1 MVLFGDSKIKTRS
14 RGKRSFILFNLATT
28 AAEETVLMVIMLWL
42 LPSLGMDVPP
52 WIVIVLAMVWAAWSY
67 LTYRIGAKTIEKIPV
82 VGAEALVGVRCITT
96 TPLSPVGYIRAGNEL
111 WRAQSIAGDVNIEV
125 EVVVVEVKGL
135 TLLVTPSPEIAS
147 GNGHN
152 TSPSPL
158 TKP

>member
-1 MVLFGDSKIKTRS
+1 MAH
-14 RGKRSFILFNLATT
+14 GKGKMSFVLFNLATT
-28 AAEETVLMVIMLWL
+28 VVEETALMLVMLWL

-96 TPLSPVGYIRAGNEL
+96 TPLLPGGYVQAGSEL
-111 WRAQSIAGDVNIEV
+111 WRAHSTAGDINSEV

-135 TLLVTPSPEIAS
+135 TLLVKPSSEISS

-152 TSPSPL
+152 TSFSPL
-158 TKP
+158 TKL